1 MTFDQYIQNPMGVK
15 NAVISNREMY
25 RAMYTEKLNKILVRE
40 SGKVTYF
47 LYKGTKKYYAYI
59 KVPSEVVSKF
69 YYDVIIEFSEP
80 DGGAKLS
87 DRTLRNYNV
96 RFYSND
102 PAFVFTFAHAFI
114 QNGLFL
120 DTYRD
125 KMSNQAI
132 RKNAD
137 EKNPNN
143 DVGYVKSLYFA
154 YLIMNQRGLF
164 NKIQYGE
171 RYHERNV
178 KSMVMDAD
186 EKISRRQ
193 QEGEE
198 LRKSNRK
205 SKTDLER
212 KRKET
217 KSDETPIAHKINNI
231 VHTRKVGRVNTVKNT
246 KFTKRSK
253 K

>member
-59 KVPSEVVSKF
+59 KVPSEVVPKF

-178 KSMVMDAD
+178 KSMVTDAD

-193 QEGEE
+193 QEGQD
-198 LRKSNRK
+198 LRKTNRK
-205 SKTDLER
+205 DKNALER

-217 KSDETPIAHKINNI
+217 QSDETPIAHRVKNI
-231 VHTRKVGRVNTVKNT
+231 THTRKVGQINTVKTT
-246 KFTKRSK
+246 KKTKRR
-253 K
+253 